1 MQSFSLLWSQ
11 LPKEGMSTVFCS
23 GLQNP
28 PFKRQQGRLL
38 LFQLRTAT
46 IRRSP
51 TKTFQVQR
59 KYKNKE
65 FRQTVLK
72 EEKHTET
79 QETTATSLKC
89 SFASTISTFPHLKL
103 PWCWFNIENILNI
116 FQTLLWLSS
125 SHKVFSVLV
134 TVLFSFISNSSEAQI
149 ISCKFFS
156 RPSNSV
162 ALTICYLRNRN

>member
-1 MQSFSLLWSQ
+1 
-11 LPKEGMSTVFCS
+11 MSTVFCP

-28 PFKRQQGRLL
+28 LNGSK
-38 LFQLRTAT
+38 AT
-46 IRRSP
+46 VVSIKDGNYQEKP
-51 TKTFQVQR
+51 DQMFQVQR

-103 PWCWFNIENILNI
+103 PWCWFNIENTLNI

-125 SHKVFSVLV
+125 SDKAFSVLV
-134 TVLFSFISNSSEAQI
+134 TVLFSFISNSSEDQI

-156 RPSNSV
+156 PPSNPV
-162 ALTICYLRNRN
+162 TLTIRYLHNRN